1 MQKDKGSKIGWA
13 NKQKET
19 LDIGVS
25 KKSAGVIRLPR
36 LNCYTQRHF
45 VNTFFNKIIDIHLR
59 NHYTVVHQITNRDIR
74 RDLPFWF

>member
-36 LNCYTQRHF
+36 LNCYALCTEIQVFAKYSLTLSPAHSRL
-45 VNTFFNKIIDIHLR
+45 NRLSNGDIAK
-59 NHYTVVHQITNRDIR
+59 
-74 RDLPFWF
+74 W

>member
-1 MQKDKGSKIGWA
+1 MRQLHSKKKSAIFCLFARGGADMQKDKGSKIGWA

-36 LNCYTQRHF
+36 LNCY
-45 VNTFFNKIIDIHLR
+45 
-59 NHYTVVHQITNRDIR
+59 QIMLLFTRVPDVGEIAEI
-74 RDLPFWF
+74 

>member
-1 MQKDKGSKIGWA
+1 MRQLHSKKKSAIFCLFARGGADMQKDKGSKIGWA

-36 LNCYTQRHF
+36 LNCYLKTAQ
-45 VNTFFNKIIDIHLR
+45 KQACGELKA
-59 NHYTVVHQITNRDIR
+59 
-74 RDLPFWF
+74 